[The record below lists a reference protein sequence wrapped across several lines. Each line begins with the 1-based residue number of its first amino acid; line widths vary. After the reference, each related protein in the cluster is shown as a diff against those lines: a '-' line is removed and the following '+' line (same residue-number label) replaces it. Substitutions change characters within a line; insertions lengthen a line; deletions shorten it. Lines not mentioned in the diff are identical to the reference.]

1 MKRWVVPLSFLG
13 IFSIAVQAQD
23 TPSPQAPTVRQA
35 CRADF
40 KKFCSGVQP
49 GGGRLLDCLNAHNGE
64 LTTACQ
70 ESLRTAP
77 AQPGAPKNSSTPDP
91 ANKPQ

>member
-1 MKRWVVPLSFLG
+1 MKGWLVPLSFLG
-13 IFSIAVQAQD
+13 IFSIAAQAQD
-23 TPSPQAPTVRQA
+23 TPSPQTPTVRQA

-49 GGGRLLDCLNAHNGE
+49 GGGRLLECLNTHNGE

-70 ESLRTAP
+70 EALRTTP
-77 AQPGAPKNSSTPDP
+77 AQPAAPKSGGTPDP